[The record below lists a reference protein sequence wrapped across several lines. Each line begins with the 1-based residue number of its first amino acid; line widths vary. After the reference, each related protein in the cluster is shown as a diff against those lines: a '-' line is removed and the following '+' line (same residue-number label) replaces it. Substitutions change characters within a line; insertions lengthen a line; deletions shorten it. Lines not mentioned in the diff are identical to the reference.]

1 MKIKLSSKI
10 TRKTIRRITIIST
23 IAGLIFIIG
32 SILVYLTNPTL
43 DYMIVIGFTIA
54 VTPPGIASIM
64 HSRWKGKIEK
74 SMPEFLRDL
83 ATSHQTGM
91 PLQVALEH
99 ASKRNYGPLTTELKT
114 MVAHMSWGMN
124 FNDALMEFSRKIDLP
139 LVEKATVL
147 IIEAARHGGD
157 LSDIFNS
164 TAKYVDNVNSWTD
177 KRRMQ
182 TLPYVAIFYFSVV
195 IFLFIIIII
204 SNMIFLP
211 MSQMDAG
218 GAVLMKPI
226 LAPLEARRIFMHT
239 ALLESLFGGILAG
252 KINEDSFLGGLKHA
266 AVLAVTSG
274 IAFYLFL
281 A

>member
-1 MKIKLSSKI
+1 MKI
-10 TRKTIRRITIIST
+10 TRKTIKIITST
-23 IAGLIFIIG
+23 SFIAGVIFIVA
-32 SILVYLTNPTL
+32 SILVYLTDPTL

-54 VTPPGIASIM
+54 VVPPGIASII
-64 HSRWKGKIEK
+64 HSRWKDKIEK

-83 ATSHQTGM
+83 ATSYQTGM
-91 PLQVALEH
+91 PLQIALEH

-114 MVAHMSWGMN
+114 MVAHMSWGMS
-124 FNDALMEFSRKIDLP
+124 FNEALMEFSRRIDLT
-139 LVEKATVL
+139 VVKKATVL
-147 IIEAARHGGD
+147 ILEAGRHGGD
-157 LSDIFNS
+157 LSNIFDS
-164 TAKYVDNVNSWTD
+164 TAKYVDNVNNWTA

-211 MSQMDAG
+211 ISQMSASG
-218 GAVLMKPI
+218 VALIKPV

-266 AVLAVTSG
+266 AVLAVTSAL
-274 IAFYLFL
+274 AFFFFF